1 VFGRM
6 PDPVSLTG
14 TAILAAGLIGVG
26 MFMFRRAGA
35 EMVDVL

>member
-1 VFGRM
+1 M
-6 PDPVSLTG
+6 PDLSALTG
-14 TAILAAGLIGVG
+14 TAILAFGLMAAG